1 MSWFRKRNR
10 NEFIAPLFYGMLA
23 VTGLYLLIYDALA
36 AFVMTYSGFQ
46 RYFNIGFLIIFI
58 VFFIFSYVYTKELK
72 IKNSEIFR
80 KSFLIFGIFE
90 LLTHLIYW
98 IIFGHTGPSPF

>member
-1 MSWFRKRNR
+1 MSWFRKINR

-23 VTGLYLLIYDALA
+23 VTGLYLLIYDVLA
-36 AFVMTYSGFQ
+36 AFVMTYSSFQ
-46 RYFNIGFLIIFI
+46 RYFNFGFLIIFLI
-58 VFFIFSYVYTKELK
+58 FFIFSYVYTKELK

-90 LLTHLIYW
+90 LLTHLSYW
-98 IIFGHTGPSPF
+98 LVFNNYLPSS